1 MTPRKFLNCVYTWC
15 VERIPNDKREEWENM
30 LEAPLPGREKAAP
43 SEAQME
49 REGSDFMAAMQM
61 HRQVSG
67 A

>member
-1 MTPRKFLNCVYTWC
+1 
-15 VERIPNDKREEWENM
+15 M